1 VSARRL
7 RRWPLCSSGRARGCN
22 CTVNPGGAA
31 VPRGG
36 RGWTDGA
43 GVAMAWRACESG
55 TACRGAVGAVAE
67 AVAEAVEV
75 AVVAVVV
82 FVFDVKGVAAQGAG
96 AYGAHAINSDW
107 TLSPPG
113 PAAARSPPTMMRLPP
128 RHNCS
133 CTPPSHHT
141 SRCLAAPTMSR
152 RAALFAGGTDTLRQP
167 AS

>member
-1 VSARRL
+1 
-7 RRWPLCSSGRARGCN
+7 
-22 CTVNPGGAA
+22 
-31 VPRGG
+31 
-36 RGWTDGA
+36 
-43 GVAMAWRACESG
+43 MAWRACERG

-75 AVVAVVV
+75 AVEVVV
-82 FVFDVKGVAAQGAG
+82 VFDVKGVAGQGAG

-133 CTPPSHHT
+133 CTLPSHH
-141 SRCLAAPTMSR
+141 
-152 RAALFAGGTDTLRQP
+152 
-167 AS
+167 ASPPISPRPP